1 MFGTGGDHVDPSS
14 QASHDD
20 AKGAGCNPGGFGA
33 CALACRALRHHRAD
47 RLQVAQPG
55 QRRGWQ
61 PHAAPASDDADAVVG
76 SCRRKPSQW
85 RFARRC
91 RSGRMIFRPWCGSS
105 PIRMPGAPGW
115 TAACVG
121 MAWGTCATS
130 GPGAPKPG
138 HSGFRTHGHGSL
150 HIDCG
155 NRTEPLRPAERP
167 LAKDTTRTRRQRW
180 SQSHPERRATQLA
193 GGAPMCRGRIKAEKQ
208 PPGPHR

>member
-1 MFGTGGDHVDPSS
+1 MFGTGGDHVDASS
-14 QASHDD
+14 QAGHDD
-20 AKGAGCNPGGFGA
+20 AKGAGCDPGGFGA

-61 PHAAPASDDADAVVG
+61 PHAAPASDDADAVAG
-76 SCRRKPSQW
+76 SRCRKPLQW

-130 GPGAPKPG
+130 GPGGTEAGAQRLQDPWARLPPHRCEIKLSDIYVILFVMTYPVPFRRHVLSVREKEGRGPG
-138 HSGFRTHGHGSL
+138 ET
-150 HIDCG
+150 
-155 NRTEPLRPAERP
+155 AER
-167 LAKDTTRTRRQRW
+167 LLGWNCLDQALGQAD
-180 SQSHPERRATQLA
+180 
-193 GGAPMCRGRIKAEKQ
+193 
-208 PPGPHR
+208 